1 MTVRLKI
8 SSAAYFRAV
17 SRSQPRRRAVDGFE
31 FAGKIESRDVVRAAV
46 VAEERRLREAVQREG
61 GIDERERRVERPRE
75 IPAMR
80 RREVRLAVEREGIVR
95 KLRPDDRHA
104 GVGVAAMLKEKDAVP
119 AVLETDGHVA
129 RDEFVR

>member
-1 MTVRLKI
+1 MEDHG
-8 SSAAYFRAV
+8 
-17 SRSQPRRRAVDGFE
+17 QPRRRAVDGLE
-31 FAGKIESRDVVRAAV
+31 FAGEIVGRDVVRAAV

-80 RREVRLAVEREGIVR
+80 RREVRLAVEREGVVR

-104 GVGVAAMLKEKDAVP
+104 GVGVAAML
-119 AVLETDGHVA
+119 
-129 RDEFVR
+129 